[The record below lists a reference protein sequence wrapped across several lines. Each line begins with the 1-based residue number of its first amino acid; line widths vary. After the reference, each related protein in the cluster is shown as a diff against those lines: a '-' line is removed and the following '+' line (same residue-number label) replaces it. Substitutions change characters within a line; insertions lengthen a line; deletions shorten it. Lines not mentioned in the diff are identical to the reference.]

1 MIFVLILLGF
11 LIFIVM
17 LCGKT
22 LIRIRDE
29 IRYGLVC
36 KSLDDFLRL
45 LEQAD
50 RKTVFKKRL
59 RSVGMPMVYSVV
71 IDGNRYSFFSSSEF
85 DERLDSGFRIVERS
99 FKPIR

>member
-1 MIFVLILLGF
+1 MIFVLMLLCF

-36 KSLDDFLRL
+36 RSPDDFLQL
-45 LEQAD
+45 LEHAEQ
-50 RKTVFKKRL
+50 KTVLKKRL
-59 RSVGMPMVYSVV
+59 KSGDTAIAYSVI
-71 IDGNRYSFFSSSEF
+71 IDGNRFSVFSSNEI
-85 DERLDSGFRIVERS
+85 DERLDSGFRIIERS
-99 FKPIR
+99 FKQIR